1 MAQKVVFDMRGI
13 ATSKKQ
19 PKHMRSYKGPGNM
32 VGVRRE
38 QAWLVENGINCPFP
52 FSWPP
57 YYPHEDS
64 TTQNMEKSHIP
75 CDEASESKDEEI
87 SHPLWQG

>member
-1 MAQKVVFDMRGI
+1 MAGPLHINTLLFILSHPSFQCSPMAQKVVFDMRGI

-38 QAWLVENGINCPFP
+38 QA
-52 FSWPP
+52 
-57 YYPHEDS
+57 
-64 TTQNMEKSHIP
+64 
-75 CDEASESKDEEI
+75 
-87 SHPLWQG
+87 